1 MKAMP
6 NTRDLLASL
15 SSTVCPACGQL
26 KGSRMTLCRQHYYA
40 LPNPMRKALYNRV
53 GEGYEEALAA
63 ALDYLGA
70 DQFHLPVEPQP

>member
-1 MKAMP
+1 
-6 NTRDLLASL
+6 
-15 SSTVCPACGQL
+15 
-26 KGSRMTLCRQHYYA
+26 MTLCRQHYYA